1 MFFKI
6 VKPTNIFRMTSQD
19 LAALVTLSSAV
30 PVFLVLPCFHSYHP
44 PFCAKSKPAPCENDA
59 PFQADFACWHH
70 LSSIESATSRCQYK
84 LCKRILNSSNMTVLL
99 EPVQKLTLPGRVCL
113 QDRPLG
119 NMLRFCKW
127 SDLTLPVEDVE
138 IKSSQQ
144 SVQKLWL
151 RELHKASQQ
160 IEWSTAKV
168 SRESQKSHWFESL
181 W

>member
-6 VKPTNIFRMTSQD
+6 VKPTDIFRMTSQD

-44 PFCAKSKPAPCENDA
+44 PFCAKSKPAPSVKMMPQHA
-59 PFQADFACWHH
+59 PA
-70 LSSIESATSRCQYK
+70 LSK
-84 LCKRILNSSNMTVLL
+84 LILPAGTIF
-99 EPVQKLTLPGRVCL
+99 QKLILPGRVCL

-144 SVQKLWL
+144 SVQKFV
-151 RELHKASQQ
+151 A
-160 IEWSTAKV
+160 
-168 SRESQKSHWFESL
+168 
-181 W
+181 